1 MKKVGE
7 DILEGTVK
15 IFKKSAGY
23 GFILMDDGTD
33 IFVHFNDIISED
45 KYKVLYK
52 GDKVTFEIIDTERG
66 QRAVNVVITEKAL
79 LEDIPKKPE
88 WYKRRSF

>member
-1 MKKVGE
+1 M
-7 DILEGTVK
+7 EGTVK
-15 IFKKSAGY
+15 IFKKGKGY

-33 IFVHFNDIISED
+33 IFVHFSNIISED

-52 GDKVTFEIIDTERG
+52 GDKVTFEIIDTEQG
-66 QRAVNVVITEKAL
+66 QQAVNIVITERVL

-88 WYKRRSF
+88 WYRRRSF

>member
-1 MKKVGE
+1 MV
-7 DILEGTVK
+7 LEGIVK
-15 IFKKSAGY
+15 IFKKSKGF
-23 GFILMDDGTD
+23 GFISMGNGKD

-52 GDKVTFEIIDTERG
+52 GDKVTFEIIDTDKG
-66 QRAVNVVITEKAL
+66 QRAVNVVVTERYL
-79 LEDIPKKPE
+79 LEDIPRKPE